1 MSATDQ
7 PVQVGFSY
15 DTVMNGTYDIL
26 TGQVIPLP
34 EGAPLPQQNATN
46 LVGAFPSQK
55 AANTAIGTENS
66 ARALWQFAQV
76 FFSEFPDYKPNDNR
90 VSIWTE
96 SYGGKYGPATTA
108 FFQQQNQR
116 IANGT
121 ISSANA
127 SMIHLDTLGII
138 NGCVDSL
145 TMELSYPMMAY
156 NNTYGIQAIDE
167 DTFIQERTAWAA
179 PGGCQELIFTCR
191 ALAAQRDPENTGM
204 DQMTN
209 TACVNAVNTCL

>member
-1 MSATDQ
+1 
-7 PVQVGFSY
+7 VGFSY
-15 DTVMNGTYDIL
+15 DTIINGTYDLL
-26 TGQVIPLP
+26 TGQILP
-34 EGAPLPQQNATN
+34 ILDGAPLPVQNGTT

-55 AANTAIGTENS
+55 PDNTAIGTENS
-66 ARALWQFAQV
+66 ARALWHFAQV

-108 FFQQQNQR
+108 FFQQQNQK

-121 ISSANA
+121 ISKANA
-127 SMIHLDTLGII
+127 TEIHLDTLGII

-145 TMELSYPMMAY
+145 TMELSYPMMAF
-156 NNTYGIQAIDE
+156 NNTYDIQAIDE
-167 DTFIQERTAWAA
+167 DSFIQERTAWSA

-191 ALAAQRDPENTGM
+191 DFALKKDPQNTGQDAM
-204 DQMTN
+204 VN
-209 TACVNAVNTCL
+209 AACVNAANTCL